1 MVSDKRADQQLPRMP
16 QRARVPAGWQHDEG
30 RPRRPKEVTAGDWK
44 ETRQMILHPVS
55 IIVQIINIIVIYSLL
70 GLKSALALTFFLL
83 AIVFFLLFKPDEEA

>member
-55 IIVQIINIIVIYSLL
+55 IIVQIINIIMIYSLL

>member
-1 MVSDKRADQQLPRMP
+1 VVSDKRADQQLPRMP

-83 AIVFFLLFKPDEEA
+83 AIVFFLLLKPDEEA

>member
-1 MVSDKRADQQLPRMP
+1 VVSDKRADQQLPRMP

-83 AIVFFLLFKPDEEA
+83 AIVFFLLLKPDEET